1 MVETEKLEK
10 GANKLHMTEVP
21 VEIPETVSGS
31 GGSRRFGDLRGVQ
44 WRVDLGIL
52 PSTPS
57 SIDDLR
63 RVTANTRRRYAAL
76 RRQLL
81 VDPHVPKDGSN
92 SPDLVMDNPLSQNP
106 DSMWGRFFK
115 NAELERMVDQ
125 DLARLYLERGSY
137 FQTSEC
143 QGMLRRMLLLWCLRH
158 PEYGYRQGMHELL
171 APLLYVLHVDVERLS
186 EVREAHEGHF
196 ADKFDGFSFHEN
208 DLTYKF
214 DFKKFSESSEN
225 WNGFEKNS
233 AKSSSLTEL
242 DPEIHTIVLLTDA
255 YGAEGE
261 LGIVISEKFMEHDA
275 YSMFDALMNG
285 AGGAVAMAELFSP
298 LSYNSSNTGIL
309 PVIEAS
315 GALYHLLS
323 IVDSSLHSHLVELGV
338 EPQYFA
344 LRWLRVL
351 FGREFSLEDLLV
363 IWDEIFSH
371 ENTKF
376 DKTTDFNLN
385 SYSGV
390 LCSSRGGF
398 ISAFAVSL
406 ILNVRSSLL
415 ATENATACLQRLL
428 NFSDTVNLV
437 MLIEKAKTL
446 QELAVEANNSNSLI
460 VHSGL
465 YDSRQS
471 TNPRGHSLSLDASTS
486 PLTPLNMV
494 RESYWE
500 ERWRVLHK
508 EVEQKQD
515 SVVKQVPNRKNGWS
529 EKLRVRLSRTESV
542 PSPSKKNERTNI
554 PKPSVRRSLLED
566 LERQL
571 GLDEDK
577 ETEACITNII
587 QHDPVEVNGLDD
599 LHEKNTSNDTSDSR
613 SEETSSNFSSP
624 PSPTHANSGQ
634 EIEYG
639 SSVASNSS
647 IIIIQSNASESCG
660 NDQES
665 SPLPISDPLDGLLRP
680 ENEDP
685 IEKSAP
691 SMERKPISGKF
702 QWLWKFG
709 RTAGEGTSEKKS
721 APEDA
726 KTSNGGNSENNAAG
740 FSIADACDGS
750 SRTSKTETV
759 DQNVMVSLRN
769 LGQSML
775 ENIQVI
781 ESILPQDHRGQMG
794 SPDNFS
800 KNGLVG
806 KGQVTAV
813 AALKELRKISNL
825 LSEM

>member
-1 MVETEKLEK
+1 
-10 GANKLHMTEVP
+10 MTQVP
-21 VEIPETVSGS
+21 VEIPATVSGS
-31 GGSRRFGDLRGVQ
+31 GGSRRFGGLRGVR

-52 PSTPS
+52 PSSPSS

-63 RVTANTRRRYAAL
+63 RVTADSRRRYAAL

-92 SPDLVMDNPLSQNP
+92 SPDLVMDNPLSQDP
-106 DSMWGRFFK
+106 DSMWGRFFR

-125 DLARLYLERGSY
+125 DLARLYPERGSY

-158 PEYGYRQGMHELL
+158 PKYGYRQGMHELL

-186 EVREAHEGHF
+186 EVRKAHADHF
-196 ADKFDGFSFHEN
+196 ADKFGAFSFHED

-214 DFKKFSESSEN
+214 DFKRFSESSEN
-225 WNGFEKNS
+225 WNGFENNS
-233 AKSSSLTEL
+233 GKFGSPIEL
-242 DPEIHTIVLLTDA
+242 DPEIQSIVLLTDA

-261 LGIVISEKFMEHDA
+261 LGVVISEKFMEHDA

-285 AGGAVAMAELFSP
+285 AGGAVAMAEFFSP
-298 LSYNSSNTGIL
+298 LPFNSSNTGIP

-315 GALYHLLS
+315 GAVYHLLS

-338 EPQYFA
+338 EPQYFS

-351 FGREFSLEDLLV
+351 FGREFSLEDLLE

-376 DKTTDFNLN
+376 NKETDVNVD

-390 LCSSRGGF
+390 LCSFRGGF
-398 ISAFAVSL
+398 ISAFAVSV
-406 ILNVRSSLL
+406 ILNLRSSLL

-428 NFSDTVNLV
+428 NFSETINLV
-437 MLIEKAKTL
+437 KLIGKAKSL
-446 QELAVEANNSNSLI
+446 QELAVDASKSNSLI
-460 VHSGL
+460 THSGL
-465 YDSRQS
+465 YDLRKS
-471 TNPRGHSLSLDASTS
+471 THRGHSLSLDLAAS

-508 EVEQKQD
+508 EVDKKDD
-515 SVVKQVPNRKNGWS
+515 SEVKQVPTRKNGWS
-529 EKLRVRLSRTESV
+529 EKVRVRLSRTESD
-542 PSPSKKNERTNI
+542 PSPTKKNERTI
-554 PKPSVRRSLLED
+554 PKPAVRRSLLED

-577 ETEACITNII
+577 ETEACSKNII
-587 QHDPVEVNGLDD
+587 HHDPVEVDGLDD
-599 LHEKNTSNDTSDSR
+599 SNEKNISNDLSDR
-613 SEETSSNFSSP
+613 SEETSSNISSA
-624 PSPTHANSGQ
+624 PSPTHANSVQ
-634 EIEYG
+634 EIESG
-639 SSVASNSS
+639 SSVESNSS
-647 IIIIQSNASESCG
+647 INTVQCNDSESFE

-665 SPLPISDPLDGLLRP
+665 SPLPVSDPLDGLPPKGTQNQHSVGKLAT
-680 ENEDP
+680 N
-685 IEKSAP
+685 
-691 SMERKPISGKF
+691 MERKPISGKF

-721 APEDA
+721 APLDA
-726 KTSNGGNSENNAAG
+726 KTSSGGTGEYDVAG
-740 FSIADACDGS
+740 ISTADACDGS
-750 SRTSKTETV
+750 SRLNKAETV
-759 DQNVMVSLRN
+759 DQNLMVSLRN

-794 SPDNFS
+794 SLDNIS

-806 KGQVTAV
+806 KGQVTAM

>member
-1 MVETEKLEK
+1 
-10 GANKLHMTEVP
+10 MTEVP
-21 VEIPETVSGS
+21 LEIPEMVSGS

-52 PSTPS
+52 PSSPPS

-63 RVTANTRRRYAAL
+63 RVTANSRRRYAAL

-125 DLARLYLERGSY
+125 DLARLYPERGSY

-143 QGMLRRMLLLWCLRH
+143 QGMLRRMLLLWCLGH

-171 APLLYVLHVDVERLS
+171 APLLYVLHVDTERLS
-186 EVREAHEGHF
+186 KVRKAHEDHF
-196 ADKFDGFSFHEN
+196 ADKFDGFSFHEH
-208 DLTYKF
+208 DYTYKF
-214 DFKKFSESSEN
+214 DFKKFSDSSEI
-225 WNGFEKNS
+225 WNGVEKNS

-242 DPEIHTIVLLTDA
+242 DLEIQTIVLLTDA

-275 YSMFDALMNG
+275 YFMFDALMNG
-285 AGGAVAMAELFSP
+285 AGGAVAMAKFFSP
-298 LSYNSSNTGIL
+298 LPFNSSNTGVP

-323 IVDSSLHSHLVELGV
+323 IADSSLHSHLVELGI

-351 FGREFSLEDLLV
+351 FGREFSLEGLLV

-371 ENTKF
+371 ENIKF
-376 DKTTDFNLN
+376 DKATDFNVD

-398 ISAFAVSL
+398 ISAFAVSVV
-406 ILNVRSSLL
+406 LNLRSSLL

-437 MLIEKAKTL
+437 KLVEKAKTL
-446 QELAVEANNSNSLI
+446 QELAVEANNSNFLI
-460 VHSGL
+460 VRSGL
-465 YDSRQS
+465 YDSRKAA
-471 TNPRGHSLSLDASTS
+471 NPRGHSLSLDSAASPS
-486 PLTPLNMV
+486 TPLNMV

-508 EVEQKQD
+508 EVEEKQE
-515 SVVKQVPNRKNGWS
+515 SVVKQVPNRKKGWS
-529 EKLRVRLSRTESV
+529 EKVRVRLSRTESD
-542 PSPSKKNERTNI
+542 PSPTKKNESTKI

-577 ETEACITNII
+577 ETEACNTNII
-587 QHDPVEVNGLDD
+587 HHDPVEVNGLDD
-599 LHEKNTSNDTSDSR
+599 LHEKNLSNDLSDSR

-624 PSPTHANSGQ
+624 TSPTHANSGQ
-634 EIEYG
+634 EIESG
-639 SSVASNSS
+639 SSLASNSS
-647 IIIIQSNASESCG
+647 IVIIQSNDSESCG
-660 NDQES
+660 NDKES
-665 SPLPISDPLDGLLRP
+665 SPLPISDPLDALSSKGT
-680 ENEDP
+680 ENEDS
-685 IEKSAP
+685 IGKSAP
-691 SMERKPISGKF
+691 RMERKPISGKF

-726 KTSNGGNSENNAAG
+726 KTSNGGNSENSVAG
-740 FSIADACDGS
+740 FSTADACDGS
-750 SRTSKTETV
+750 SRTSKVETV
-759 DQNVMVSLRN
+759 DQNVMVSLRH

-794 SPDNFS
+794 SLDNFS
-800 KNGLVG
+800 KNTLVG
-806 KGQVTAV
+806 KGQFTAM